1 MWSSEV
7 WVALCYLQAYMWQE
21 GCHAVPQVC
30 SWRGTCACWVTTGVQ
45 EVLPIGVRLLVFQV
59 PSVPQRV
66 DLWWQ
71 THASCFDH
79 QLSRWPRN
87 PRQKV
92 GYSGWPWAQNKGSG
106 RHAGCPKGNQT
117 LGAVE
122 EVAAWASAVGKF
134 DGPKADSHQF
144 LIWMD
149 RSLKTQ
155 VKLINL

>member
-79 QLSRWPRN
+79 QLSRWPRKSQTKGGLLGLTMSAKQGF
-87 PRQKV
+87 RQTCRLPKRKSNAWSCWRSCSLSV
-92 GYSGWPWAQNKGSG
+92 SSWQIWWPKSGQPPVSYLNG
-106 RHAGCPKGNQT
+106 
-117 LGAVE
+117 
-122 EVAAWASAVGKF
+122 
-134 DGPKADSHQF
+134 
-144 LIWMD
+144 
-149 RSLKTQ
+149 
-155 VKLINL
+155 